1 MEGLDVSLEPTF
13 EAEVLDDRFKS
24 VAAALLAFGGA
35 SVTDFPCALL
45 GAAAFEIVP
54 LAFITPAVFAAG
66 FKLLFTVLWVGLAI
80 DFVAV
85 AADLGAAAESDTVPD
100 AVFFRGWAG
109 LAALAAAVRASAAV
123 LPALLTPRLEA
134 DLVTVAFMLPSL
146 NEPPDRQ
153 LPGLK
158 SSLACSCGISGFIKR
173 YTTCLPSCQT
183 TISIA

>member
-80 DFVAV
+80 DFVAA
-85 AADLGAAAESDTVPD
+85 AADSGAADSD
-100 AVFFRGWAG
+100 AVPAATFFRGWAG
-109 LAALAAAVRASAAV
+109 LAALAAAVRTGAAV

-158 SSLACSCGISGFIKR
+158 SSLACPCGISGFIKR